1 MRLIPS
7 RAFVCQ
13 QADILLPA
21 PPSHSHKCNG
31 VCKASMRN
39 MHMLIHLTSVKD
51 GRVVAEVASGVRTN
65 LDLDPAGEAHECVA
79 ACGTCSETDE
89 SFHA

>member
-1 MRLIPS
+1 MIDIVVDGLVFNNDDIRSVDDVDDL
-7 RAFVCQ
+7 
-13 QADILLPA
+13 DIL
-21 PPSHSHKCNG
+21 NG
-31 VCKASMRN
+31 LSNAAN
-39 MHMLIHLTSVKD
+39 TSVKD